1 MVLVGSGSVSFDP
14 DSESS
19 HIFIRIRIQG
29 NYTDSTDPDQPHF
42 FVFNRYSSDI
52 VENLWELKVTF
63 FAWSVNEFVP
73 YESDTSPLLGRDV
86 DPRYLFAQADIFD
99 ADPDPDP
106 VQNIVQNYHSMKSFG
121 VENE

>member
-1 MVLVGSGSVSFDP
+1 M
-14 DSESS
+14 
-19 HIFIRIRIQG
+19 
-29 NYTDSTDPDQPHF
+29 
-42 FVFNRYSSDI
+42 
-52 VENLWELKVTF
+52 
-63 FAWSVNEFVP
+63 
-73 YESDTSPLLGRDV
+73 